1 MLRDFCNIAVW
12 FPWLN
17 FYSESF
23 FLQFLII
30 IFLFFFLNSINLYY
44 MAINL
49 LTLIFLVGIF
59 LAYYNLE
66 VLTGFLLVVELTAF
80 FVIILFLLSVN
91 FEVITKNNV
100 FSFFSFSF
108 FIVLFYCLFLFFEF
122 RVDNLNFLNG
132 INYWDDYYES
142 LNNTVMNDI
151 FGLYLSYYFINSFLF
166 FLFTMLIFVA
176 SLVCIILVKS
186 SKASLYNS
194 TLSLSYVFDF
204 FKDLLAFD
212 FLRKQNMNYQNKRK
226 SATRLVKFK
235 KLNVAKK

>member
-1 MLRDFCNIAVW
+1 MLRDFCNITVW

-30 IFLFFFLNSINLYY
+30 VFFFFFLNSVNLYY
-44 MAINL
+44 MSINL
-49 LTLIFLVGIF
+49 LTLIFLLGIF

-80 FVIILFLLSVN
+80 FIIILFLLSIN
-91 FEVITKNNV
+91 FEVITKNNI

-108 FIVLFYCLFLFFEF
+108 FIVLFYCIFLCFEF
-122 RVDNLNFLNG
+122 RVDSLNFLNG

-142 LNNTVMNDI
+142 FNNTVMNDI
-151 FGLYLSYYFINSFLF
+151 FGLYLSYYFVNSFLF
-166 FLFTMLIFVA
+166 FLFTMLIFIA

-186 SKASLYNS
+186 SKSSLYNS

-226 SATRLVKFK
+226 STTRLVKFK